1 MKHYNL
7 KSIHSPFIIKVSPIF
22 LFFIFFDVAAAFAG
36 GGIKVYPDKSLIIQI
51 INFILLI
58 WALNIVLY
66 RPIRNVLL
74 QRKEKMDGMQQRI
87 DDFNSDIETKDEAF
101 ESGIKDARVKGLKE
115 KESLIAAATDEEK
128 SIIADINKQAKEEL
142 AEILDKI
149 AKDADEARKSLQNEI
164 DDFVKEIGH
173 KILGRAV

>member
-7 KSIHSPFIIKVSPIF
+7 KWINTPLIRVAPIF
-22 LFFIFFDVAAAFAG
+22 LFLIFFDVATASAG
-36 GGIKVYPDKSLIIQI
+36 GGINVYPDKSLIIQI
-51 INFILLI
+51 VNFVVLI

-87 DDFNSDIETKDEAF
+87 DDFNSDIEEKDEAF
-101 ESGIKDARVKGLKE
+101 EAGIKDARVKGLKE
-115 KESLIAAATDEEK
+115 KESLVVSATDEEK
-128 SIIADINKQAKEEL
+128 AIIGDINKKAKEEL
-142 AEILDKI
+142 AEVIDKI

-164 DDFVKEIGH
+164 DDFVKDIGQ